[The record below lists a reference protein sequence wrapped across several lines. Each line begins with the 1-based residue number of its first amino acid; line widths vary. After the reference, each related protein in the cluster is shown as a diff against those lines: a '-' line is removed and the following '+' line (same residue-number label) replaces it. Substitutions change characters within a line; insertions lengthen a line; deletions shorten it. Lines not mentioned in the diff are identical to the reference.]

1 MARITV
7 APPRTMSHLA
17 EIAKSHAGTIN
28 VLSVGGLNETP
39 EANAKAREEL
49 GMTWSTFFDSK
60 SSLADAYGVKSIPTL
75 ILISPEGTIVLKT
88 NRPDEVSDKISEL
101 GL

>member
-1 MARITV
+1 M
-7 APPRTMSHLA
+7 
-17 EIAKSHAGTIN
+17 N
-28 VLSVGGLNETP
+28 
-39 EANAKAREEL
+39 
-49 GMTWSTFFDSK
+49 WSTFFDSK

-88 NRPDEVSDKISEL
+88 NRPDEISDKISEL